1 MLQPNEDT
9 LGALRPGERAVIV
22 ALDAGRALYLRLT
35 ALGLS
40 TGKTVRV
47 MRRARFGGTYHV
59 RVGTTEL
66 MLRVPD
72 ACRVR
77 VRRLP

>member
-1 MLQPNEDT
+1 MPQSDEDT
-9 LGALRPGERAVIV
+9 LGRLRPGERAVIV
-22 ALDAGRALYLRLT
+22 SLDAGRALYLRLT

-40 TGKTVRV
+40 AGKTVCV

>member
-1 MLQPNEDT
+1 MLQRDEDT

-22 ALDAGRALYLRLT
+22 ALDAGRALHLRLT

-40 TGKTVRV
+40 AGKTVRV

>member
-1 MLQPNEDT
+1 MPQSDKET
-9 LGALRPGERAVIV
+9 LGRLLPGERAVIV
-22 ALDAGRALYLRLT
+22 ALDAGRALSLRLT

-40 TGKTVRV
+40 AGKTVRV

>member
-1 MLQPNEDT
+1 MSQSNEDT
-9 LGALRPGERAVIV
+9 LGALRPGERAIIV
-22 ALDAGRALYLRLT
+22 ALNAGRALCLRLT

-40 TGKTVRV
+40 AGKTVRV